1 MGWEV
6 MTPWSWSLMNKVAFL
21 GPIMSRSKRFKSIL
35 MPDLDSTAKSNPR
48 NNVLNIAGWFITKF
62 CSSQSCL
69 PCRDVSR
76 RIFGAETP
84 KIEIAVAYKTWK
96 KNKKTKSWNFQDL
109 HISSI
114 PATVPHKTKKKL
126 KGVYIRCKLVK
137 FSMEWLWTLP
147 WLSITAS

>member
-1 MGWEV
+1 
-6 MTPWSWSLMNKVAFL
+6 
-21 GPIMSRSKRFKSIL
+21 MSRSKRFKSIL
-35 MPDLDSTAKSNPR
+35 MPDLDSTAKSNPK
-48 NNVLNIAGWFITKF
+48 NNVLNIGGWFITKF

-69 PCRDVSR
+69 PCHDVSH

-84 KIEIAVAYKTWK
+84 KIEIAVAYKTYEK
-96 KNKKTKSWNFQDL
+96 TKQNKTKSWSFQDL

-114 PATVPHKTKKKL
+114 PATVPHTHTHKKKL

-147 WLSITAS
+147 WLSVTAS